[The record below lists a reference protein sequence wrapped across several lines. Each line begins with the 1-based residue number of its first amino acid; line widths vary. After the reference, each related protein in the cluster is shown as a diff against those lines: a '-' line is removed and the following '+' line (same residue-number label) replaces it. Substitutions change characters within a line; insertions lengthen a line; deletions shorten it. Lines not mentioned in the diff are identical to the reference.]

1 MRNLPLGLSGRER
14 LNELPPFG
22 NGLQFLRSQN
32 ILQKQLGFLFTLHG
46 SKEPMKIRKMGA
58 RSRHNSEYTLP
69 FPLALS
75 PKSESL
81 SPTF

>member
-1 MRNLPLGLSGRER
+1 
-14 LNELPPFG
+14 
-22 NGLQFLRSQN
+22 
-32 ILQKQLGFLFTLHG
+32 
-46 SKEPMKIRKMGA
+46 MKIRKMGA